1 MTPSSEEI
9 DRERQD
15 LAAHGF
21 GGRQRLGI
29 MLLSYVPLLHVLS
42 ILLLLLLPWSRPAWR
57 VLAAVATLYLAP
69 PLAARLLLAIAPF
82 GKTVIAMGTRD
93 FFTWWA
99 LLGFQMI
106 FCRFPALEEALRVV
120 PALYSFW
127 LRLWGA
133 RIGRLVYW
141 SAGTRVLD
149 RSFLDIGDDVIFG
162 AGVRLNP
169 HVLARNA
176 SGELELVLA
185 PVKVG
190 ARAIVGGYSLLTA
203 GTEIMP
209 GECLQALLVSPPFT
223 RWKDGRRVRDR
234 DD

>member
-1 MTPSSEEI
+1 MTTASEETR
-9 DRERQD
+9 RERQD
-15 LAAHGF
+15 LGAYGF
-21 GGRQRLGI
+21 SVPQRLTI
-29 MLLSYVPLLHVLS
+29 MLLSYVPLLHVIAVLVV
-42 ILLLLLLPWSRPAWR
+42 LLFPWASTGWR
-57 VLAAVATLYLAP
+57 VLAAGATLYLAP
-69 PLAARLLLAIAPF
+69 PLAARLLLALAPF
-82 GKTVIAMGTRD
+82 RKTAIAMGTRD

-99 LLGFQMI
+99 LLGIQMI
-106 FCRFPALEEALRVV
+106 FCRFPALEEVLRIV

-176 SGELELVLA
+176 NGELELILA
-185 PVKVG
+185 PVKIG
-190 ARAIVGGYSLLTA
+190 ARTIVGGYSLLTA
-203 GTEIMP
+203 GTEVMP
-209 GECLQALLVSPPFT
+209 DECLQALLVSPPFT
-223 RWKDGRRVRDR
+223 RWKDGKRVRD
-234 DD
+234 

>member
-1 MTPSSEEI
+1 MTSTESDA
-9 DRERQD
+9 DRDRRQ
-15 LAAHGF
+15 LHAYGLSV
-21 GGRQRLGI
+21 RQRLGI

-42 ILLLLLLPWSRPAWR
+42 ILLLLLWPWASPAWR
-57 VLAAVATLYLAP
+57 ILAAVATLYLAP
-69 PLAARLLLAIAPF
+69 PLVARLLLAVSPF
-82 GKTVIAMGTRD
+82 GETVIAVGSRG

-99 LLGFQMI
+99 LLSFQVV
-106 FCRFPALEEALRVV
+106 FCRFPALEEALRIV

-127 LRLWGA
+127 LRLWGS

-141 SAGTRVLD
+141 SAGTQVLD

-169 HVLARNA
+169 HVLVRNA
-176 SGELELVLA
+176 NGELELILA
-185 PVKVG
+185 PVKIG

-223 RWKDGRRVRDR
+223 RWKDGRRVRDHE
-234 DD
+234 

>member
-1 MTPSSEEI
+1 MTSAA
-9 DRERQD
+9 RETDCERLD

-21 GGRQRLGI
+21 NVRQRLGI

-42 ILLLLLLPWSRPAWR
+42 LLLLLLLPWARPAWR
-57 VLAAVATLYLAP
+57 VLAAGATLYLAP
-69 PLAARLLLAIAPF
+69 PLAARLLLAVAPF
-82 GKTVIAMGTRD
+82 SKTVIAMGTRD

-99 LLGFQMI
+99 LLSFQVL

-127 LRLWGA
+127 LRLWGS

-141 SAGTRVLD
+141 SPGTQVLD

-176 SGELELVLA
+176 NGELELVLA
-185 PVKVG
+185 PVKIG
-190 ARAIVGGYSLLTA
+190 ACAIVGGYSLLTA

-234 DD
+234 E

>member
-1 MTPSSEEI
+1 MTPTAEESA
-9 DRERQD
+9 RERQD
-15 LAAHGF
+15 LATHGF
-21 GGRQRLGI
+21 SVRQRLGI

-42 ILLLLLLPWSRPAWR
+42 ILLLLLLPWARPAWR
-57 VLAAVATLYLAP
+57 VLAAAATLYLAP
-69 PLAARLLLAIAPF
+69 PLAARLLLAVAPF
-82 GKTVIAMGTRD
+82 GKSVIAMGTRD
-93 FFTWWA
+93 FFAWWA
-99 LLGFQMI
+99 LLSFQVL

-127 LRLWGA
+127 LRLWGS

-176 SGELELVLA
+176 NGELELILA
-185 PVKVG
+185 PVKIG

-234 DD
+234 A

>member
-1 MTPSSEEI
+1 MNFGDSGIE
-9 DRERQD
+9 RERRE
-15 LAAHGF
+15 LRAHGLSV
-21 GGRQRLGI
+21 GQRVGI
-29 MLLSYVPLLHVLS
+29 MFLNYIPLLHACSVLF
-42 ILLLLLLPWSRPAWR
+42 LLLWPWARPAWR
-57 VLAAVATLYLAP
+57 IAVAGAALYLAP
-69 PLAARLLLAIAPF
+69 PLAARLLLAVAPIR
-82 GKTVIAMGTRD
+82 KTVIAVGARD

-99 LLGFQMI
+99 LLSFQMM

-127 LRLWGA
+127 LRLWGS

-169 HVLARNA
+169 HVMARNS
-176 SGELELVLA
+176 SGELELMLA
-185 PVKVG
+185 PVKIG
-190 ARAIVGGYSLLTA
+190 AGSIIGGYSLLTA

-209 GECLQALLVSPPFT
+209 GECLQALLVSPPFC
-223 RWKDGRRVRDR
+223 RWEDGKRVRDR
-234 DD
+234 D

>member
-1 MTPSSEEI
+1 
-9 DRERQD
+9 
-15 LAAHGF
+15 
-21 GGRQRLGI
+21 
-29 MLLSYVPLLHVLS
+29 MLLSYVPLLHALS
-42 ILLLLLLPWSRPAWR
+42 VLLLLLWPWTRPAWR
-57 VLAAVATLYLAP
+57 VLMAMAALYLAP
-69 PLAARLLLAIAPF
+69 PLAARLLIAVVPF
-82 GKTVIAMGTRD
+82 GKTVIAVGSRD

-99 LLGFQMI
+99 LLSFQVL

-120 PALYSFW
+120 PALYSAW
-127 LRLWGA
+127 LRLWGS

-141 SAGTRVLD
+141 SAGTQVLD
-149 RSFLDIGDDVIFG
+149 RSFLDIGNDVIFG

-176 SGELELVLA
+176 GGELELLLA
-185 PVKVG
+185 PVKIG
-190 ARAIVGGYSLLTA
+190 AGSIVGGYSLLTA

-223 RWKDGRRVRDR
+223 RWKDGKRVRER

>member
-1 MTPSSEEI
+1 M
-9 DRERQD
+9 
-15 LAAHGF
+15 F
-21 GGRQRLGI
+21 
-29 MLLSYVPLLHVLS
+29 LSYVPLLHVLCVLL
-42 ILLLLLLPWSRPAWR
+42 ILLYPWARPAWR
-57 VLAAVATLYLAP
+57 ILGAAAALYLAP
-69 PLAARLLLAIAPF
+69 PLAARMLLAAAPF
-82 GKTVIAMGTRD
+82 RKSVIAMGTRD

-99 LLGFQMI
+99 LLAFQVI

-127 LRLWGA
+127 LRLWGS

-141 SAGTRVLD
+141 SPGTQVLD

-185 PVKVG
+185 PVKIG

-203 GTEIMP
+203 GTEILP

-223 RWKDGRRVRDR
+223 RWKDGKRIRDR
-234 DD
+234 D